1 MYVATVNIFTTAPQ
15 PVLLF
20 DPRIHDTFESWAD
33 LMCEHYAANGL
44 EVPNSNT
51 DWQAWA
57 RGMLSIDVFTN
68 SAVPNPDIYENW
80 YDWVNATIGAL
91 NAGGNA

>member
-1 MYVATVNIFTTAPQ
+1 MATANFFTTAPQ

-33 LMCEHYAANGL
+33 LMCEHYAANAL
-44 EVPNSNT
+44 EIPNSNT
-51 DWQAWA
+51 DWQAWG
-57 RGMLSIDVFTN
+57 RGMLAIDVFTN
-68 SAVPNPDIYENW
+68 SAVPNPDLFENW
-80 YDWVNATIGAL
+80 YDWVNAAIGAL